1 MPTFERGDMFS
12 VWGKTDLFL
21 FTSNPIVNKQ
31 GLAVMG
37 RGIAKQL
44 SDKVPTIRKAF
55 ADYLKRSSGEYAV
68 ADLGEYTIGTATQ
81 RVGYFMVK
89 AHWADPASLRIIEE
103 SVDCLIAILVELQ
116 WFSEVVDDAPFNF
129 RVDLNFPGIGN
140 GKLQR
145 DDVLPLL
152 LKLPD
157 YVHIWEYDNGQ

>member
-89 AHWADPASLRIIEE
+89 HHWRDNAQLDIIEK
-103 SVDCLIAILVELQ
+103 SVNELISYHTLRDG
-116 WFSEVVDDAPFNF
+116 SGRVVG
-129 RVDLNFPGIGN
+129 RYDLNFPGIGN
-140 GKLQR
+140 GGLKR
-145 DDVLPLL
+145 EDVLPILMQ
-152 LKLPD
+152 LPD
-157 YVHIWEYDNGQ
+157 NVHVWEYG

>member
-12 VWGKTDLFL
+12 MWGKTDLFL
-21 FTSNPIVNKQ
+21 FTSNPVVNKQ

-44 SDKVPTIRKAF
+44 SDRLPTIRNDF
-55 ADYLKRSSGEYAV
+55 ADYLNRSSGEYTV
-68 ADLGEYTIGTATQ
+68 AELGNYELDGEIQ
-81 RVGYFMVK
+81 CVGYFMVK
-89 AHWADPASLRIIEE
+89 AHWAEAAKLSVIEKSVHSLT
-103 SVDCLIAILVELQ
+103 ELLEHHQ
-116 WFSEVVDDAPFNF
+116 WFAEEMCGVPFNF